1 VRNWTACT
9 ALILVTAISVGGQS
23 RRQQQVQDANNSV
36 IAKAS
41 EARSVVGQ
49 AKVAAL
55 NIKNDSQRGLV
66 LDEIGA
72 AEAKAGDLNAAV
84 ETANRAYPNTMAT
97 LTAIGEQLGNSN
109 DFVKAQSKELSDFE
123 TKLMIL
129 NITAAM
135 IDNGEFE
142 AASPLL
148 TMRPNSVADVQRGTA
163 VRTIALLQTKK
174 SGGASSQPWAL
185 ALTDTEDRA
194 YALLG
199 IAQALLEIDDV
210 KLPYSAIQIH

>member
-36 IAKAS
+36 IAKTS

-109 DFVKAQSKELSDFE
+109 DFVKAQSIGP
-123 TKLMIL
+123 KLK
-129 NITAAM
+129 
-135 IDNGEFE
+135 DG
-142 AASPLL
+142 
-148 TMRPNSVADVQRGTA
+148 Q
-163 VRTIALLQTKK
+163 
-174 SGGASSQPWAL
+174 SSTVFAF
-185 ALTDTEDRA
+185 
-194 YALLG
+194 
-199 IAQALLEIDDV
+199 IAQRQAEMGNINEALRTTEQIEAPEVRSDALKRIAQQQAANGDYSGARKTFARARVAYPADRSTPDDV
-210 KLPYSAIQIH
+210 EMMIAEG